1 MLFGIFAWGLLFL
14 AIFIYFTDSDP
25 AEPVPSTFPFLE
37 TRGLLPIQGK
47 QRAIMGAMHEPS
59 SPRSLD
65 ADKVL
70 PGGHPAGSFHTGPKD
85 PQRWAQ
91 AQDGFENEELFSSQ
105 VGRKSQSAF
114 YPEGDDYFFA
124 AAQPG
129 WHSHT
134 QGTLGFPS
142 LGESSQQEAAL
153 SGGAVQRRPMQKRH
167 RRQGRSHTLEEREDG
182 DRLYASM
189 SRAFLYRLWKGN
201 VSSKML
207 NPRLQKAM
215 RDYLNTNKH
224 GVRFRGKRE
233 ARLSRAELLCQ
244 LRRRVR
250 VRTLDGTEAPFS
262 ALGWR
267 QLVPAVP
274 LGQLHPRGLH
284 SCAVVMSAGAILNS
298 SLGEEIGSFD
308 SDFVPIH
315 FRTSNQSATLFRKNK
330 VFHPYELA
338 SQPAYELYL
347 PGLHSQSS
355 HGFENTEDSGCS
367 HMGLLDFQYGRL
379 HGNQGW
385 FSFKQKPLP
394 KGSKVE
400 LDAVAFTLGEVHL
413 IFVKIMYSIERKS
426 KLVIY
431 VPLDSHDAVLRFNSA
446 PTRGY
451 ERDVGNKTTVR
462 IINSQILTNPSHNFI
477 DSSLYKDVIL
487 VAWDPAPYSANL
499 NLWYK
504 KPDYNLFTPYI
515 QHRQRNPTQPFY
527 ILHPK
532 FIWQLWDIIQEN
544 TKEKI
549 QPNPPSSGF
558 IGILIMM
565 SMCREVHV
573 YEYIPSVRQT
583 ELCHYHELYYD
594 AACTLGAYHPLL
606 YEKLLVQR
614 LNMGTQADLH
624 HKGKVVLPGF
634 QAVHCPAPKPI
645 NAHS

>member
-1 MLFGIFAWGLLFL
+1 MKPHLKQWRQRMLFGIFAWGLLFL
-14 AIFIYFTDSDP
+14 VIFIYFTDSNP

-47 QRAIMGAMHEPS
+47 QRVIMGAMHEPS

-70 PGGHPAGSFHTGPKD
+70 PGGDPAASFHTGPVD
-85 PQRWAQ
+85 PQKWAQ
-91 AQDGFENEELFSSQ
+91 AQDGFENEEFFPSQ

-114 YPEGDDYFFA
+114 YPEDDDYFFA
-124 AAQPG
+124 AGQPG
-129 WHSHT
+129 WPSHT
-134 QGTLGFPS
+134 QGTWGFPS
-142 LGESSQQEAAL
+142 PGESSQQET
-153 SGGAVQRRPMQKRH
+153 VQRRLPKKRH
-167 RRQGRSHTLEEREDG
+167 RRQGKGPAWEEREAG

-189 SRAFLYRLWKGN
+189 SRAFLYRLWKGT

-215 RDYLNTNKH
+215 RDYLAANKH
-224 GVRFRGKRE
+224 GVRFRGRRE
-233 ARLSRAELLCQ
+233 ARRSRAELLCA
-244 LRRRVR
+244 LRRVR

-298 SLGEEIGSFD
+298 SLGEEI
-308 SDFVPIH
+308 
-315 FRTSNQSATLFRKNK
+315 
-330 VFHPYELA
+330 
-338 SQPAYELYL
+338 
-347 PGLHSQSS
+347 
-355 HGFENTEDSGCS
+355 
-367 HMGLLDFQYGRL
+367 
-379 HGNQGW
+379 
-385 FSFKQKPLP
+385 
-394 KGSKVE
+394 
-400 LDAVAFTLGEVHL
+400 
-413 IFVKIMYSIERKS
+413 
-426 KLVIY
+426 
-431 VPLDSHDAVLRFNSA
+431 DSHDAVLRFNSA

-477 DSSLYKDVIL
+477 ESSLYKDVIL

-558 IGILIMM
+558 IGMCILKIVIIEQDLLSGGGYRRAEEAFSENITIDNSKDKTYLLNLRSWERRLLDKTWKA
-565 SMCREVHV
+565 SM
-573 YEYIPSVRQT
+573 I
-583 ELCHYHELYYD
+583 LY
-594 AACTLGAYHPLL
+594 
-606 YEKLLVQR
+606 
-614 LNMGTQADLH
+614 
-624 HKGKVVLPGF
+624 
-634 QAVHCPAPKPI
+634 
-645 NAHS
+645 

>member
-1 MLFGIFAWGLLFL
+1 MKPHLKPWRQRMLFGIFAWGLLFL

-47 QRAIMGAMHEPS
+47 QRVIMGAMHEPS

-70 PGGHPAGSFHTGPKD
+70 PGGHPAGSFHPGPMD

-114 YPEGDDYFFA
+114 YPEDDDYFFA
-124 AAQPG
+124 AGQPG

-142 LGESSQQEAAL
+142 LGEPSQQGAAL
-153 SGGAVQRRPMQKRH
+153 SAGAVQRRPVKKRH
-167 RRQGRSHTLEEREDG
+167 RRQGRSHTLEERADG

-215 RDYLNTNKH
+215 RDYLNANKH

-233 ARLSRAELLCQ
+233 ARLSRAELLCE
-244 LRRRVR
+244 LRRRAR

-262 ALGWR
+262 TLGWR

-298 SLGEEIGSFD
+298 SLGEEI
-308 SDFVPIH
+308 
-315 FRTSNQSATLFRKNK
+315 
-330 VFHPYELA
+330 
-338 SQPAYELYL
+338 
-347 PGLHSQSS
+347 
-355 HGFENTEDSGCS
+355 
-367 HMGLLDFQYGRL
+367 
-379 HGNQGW
+379 
-385 FSFKQKPLP
+385 
-394 KGSKVE
+394 
-400 LDAVAFTLGEVHL
+400 
-413 IFVKIMYSIERKS
+413 
-426 KLVIY
+426 
-431 VPLDSHDAVLRFNSA
+431 DSHDAVLRFNSA